1 MTKRKSIIA
10 TSVLAFVMCLTL
22 VLGVSLGATTFVAH
36 AEESKNMPQIVSVV
50 DKKGN
55 VTEVDEDMVNLPV
68 GIVGDEYY
76 AKIVTANEND
86 IVNIKPY
93 AEGTRGCLPKGLVFN
108 AKTKEITGTP
118 AESEAGVS
126 RDVQIYCDNEY
137 GSTNIRGWL
146 NVFSADQKPTLTG
159 EVPTTAYVGSL
170 YSAMVEV
177 GGYNQYF
184 TVTLEGTEGVDY
196 PQGMTAYRSGNSA
209 YVQFMPTSDMKT
221 TTPYEFTL
229 CVDNG
234 LGVVKKECTITVAS
248 GVVPPEIITPKQP
261 LGYSEDNPNG
271 KRAMVGE
278 PYEFW
283 LQASGTDTP
292 ENPLTFFAYDE
303 TTPEKATPNGKGEY
317 DLGNGLFLTK
327 DGKIYSD
334 CVLEYEGQENGSIR
348 QKTFYIGA
356 SNKNAYGNEQD
367 SGRGSGYCFLKI
379 VKGYMIDSFTISPQ
393 KTDIPRGGQR
403 QFTAHIEGIGDFDKT
418 VIWELIGYPT
428 DENTKIDRNSG
439 LLTIGAN
446 ETSTDLKV
454 IGYLNGGK
462 QSIPTDPINIID
474 HIHSTHLVEAVART
488 CETDG
493 NFEYFKCD
501 SCGGMFSDAKA
512 INTLTEEQVVIK
524 KGHEYGNLTPEVPA
538 TCSATG
544 TEAYY
549 ECGVCHKLFD
559 ESKNEKTAEQ
569 LVIAIDSSAHNY
581 GSMIDEVP
589 ATCASEGTKAHKDCL
604 LCGKHFDNANN
615 EITDLSLAKNDSHDL
630 ETVWTK
636 AADGHYHKCKREGC
650 KDNGKVDFA
659 AHTPDRSEA
668 TEENAV
674 KCTVCDYII
683 TPALGHTHHLTLVS
697 GKAATCQA
705 DGKKAYYTCD
715 GCSEKFE
722 DEAGTI
728 AITADIDTWGII
740 PKAHKFGEW
749 IAEVPATK
757 EATGTKAH
765 KDCEFCGKHFDKDGN
780 EIADLTIAK
789 LPADSGENPP
799 SGGDD
804 KPNGGDDKPNG
815 GDGKPSGVD
824 DQPSGGNSSEETPQ
838 PAKKGLSGG
847 AIAGIAI
854 GSVAVAGLGGFSLV
868 WFVIKKKTFAELI
881 VAIKGV
887 FGK

>member
-1 MTKRKSIIA
+1 MTNRKFIIA
-10 TSVLAFVMCLTL
+10 THILATLMCLTL
-22 VLGVSLGATTFVAH
+22 VLGVSLGATTLVAH
-36 AEESKNMPQIVSVV
+36 AEESTNMPQIVSVV
-50 DKKGN
+50 DRNGK
-55 VTEVDEDMVNLPV
+55 VTEVDEDMLNLPI
-68 GIVGDEYY
+68 GIVGDEHY
-76 AKIVTANEND
+76 AKIVTANVND
-86 IVNIKPY
+86 IVSIKPY
-93 AEGTRGCLPKGLVFN
+93 AEGTRGCLPNGLVFDPE
-108 AKTKEITGTP
+108 TKEITGTP
-118 AESEAGVS
+118 AESEGGVS

-137 GSTNIRGWL
+137 GSMNVRGWL
-146 NVFSADQKPTLTG
+146 NVYRADQKPTITG

-170 YSAMVEV
+170 YSAKVEV

-221 TTPYEFTL
+221 TPYEFTL

-261 LGYSEDNPNG
+261 LGYSEENPDGVRPVVG
-271 KRAMVGE
+271 K
-278 PYEFW
+278 PFEFW
-283 LQASGTDTP
+283 LQASGTNT
-292 ENPLTFFAYDE
+292 ESNPIEFFAYDKN
-303 TTPEKATPNGKGEY
+303 TNAKATPNSNNEY

-327 DGKIYSD
+327 DGKIYSN
-334 CVLEYEGQENGSIR
+334 CVLEAEGQTEGTQAQID
-348 QKTFYIGA
+348 FYIGA
-356 SNKNAYGNEQD
+356 SNKSAGGNEQD

-418 VIWELIGYPT
+418 VTWTLYGYPT
-428 DENTKIDRNSG
+428 DENTKIDGNSG

-501 SCGGMFSDAKA
+501 SCGGIFSDAKA

-581 GSMIDEVP
+581 GSMIDEVA

-615 EITDLSLAKNDSHDL
+615 EITDLLLAKNDSHDL

-683 TPALGHTHHLTLVS
+683 TPALGHTHSLRLVP

-728 AITADIDTWGII
+728 TITADIETWGII
-740 PKAHKFGEW
+740 PKAHKFGQW

-765 KDCEFCGKHFDKDGN
+765 KDCEFCGKHFDNDGN
-780 EIADLTIAK
+780 EITDLTIAK
-789 LPADSGENPP
+789 LP
-799 SGGDD
+799 SGGDQ
-804 KPNGGDDKPNG
+804 PGGEDNP
-815 GDGKPSGVD
+815 
-824 DQPSGGNSSEETPQ
+824 GGNDNPGGEVIEPKQ
-838 PAKKGLSGG
+838 EGLSGG
-847 AIAGIAI
+847 AIAGIVI
-854 GSVAVAGLGGFSLV
+854 GSVAVVGIGGFAIF
-868 WFVIKKKTFAELI
+868 WFAIKKKSFAELI
-881 VAIKGV
+881 AAIKGV
-887 FGK
+887 FKK

>member
-1 MTKRKSIIA
+1 MTNRKSICA

-22 VLGVSLGATTFVAH
+22 VLGVCLSGATLVAH

-50 DKKGN
+50 DKNGK
-55 VTEVDEDMVNLPV
+55 VTEVDENMLNLPV
-68 GIVGDEYY
+68 GIVGESYY
-76 AKIVTANEND
+76 AKIVAANDND
-86 IVNIKPY
+86 TVYIKPY
-93 AEGTRGCLPKGLVFN
+93 AEDARGCLPKGLSFN

-118 AESEAGVS
+118 AEEEGGVS

-137 GSTNIRGWL
+137 GSTNVLGWL
-146 NVFSADQKPTLTG
+146 NVFRADQKPTLTG
-159 EVPTTAYVGSL
+159 DVPATAYVGSY
-170 YSAMVEV
+170 YSAMIKV
-177 GGYNQYF
+177 GGYNDGFKVSLEDNYPEGMSAFPNGVYACISF
-184 TVTLEGTEGVDY
+184 T
-196 PQGMTAYRSGNSA
+196 
-209 YVQFMPTSDMKT
+209 PTSAMAGKT
-221 TTPYEFTL
+221 YNFTL
-229 CVDNG
+229 CVDNE
-234 LGVVKKECTITVAS
+234 LGVVRKECTITVAS

-261 LGYSEDNPNG
+261 LGYSEDNPWG
-271 KRAMVGE
+271 KRAIVGE
-278 PYEFW
+278 PFEFW
-283 LQASGTDTP
+283 LQASGTNTP
-292 ENPLTFFAYDE
+292 ENPLTFFAYDK
-303 TTPEKATPNGKGEY
+303 TADAKATPNSNGEY

-327 DGKIYSD
+327 DGKIYSN
-334 CVLEYEGQENGSIR
+334 CVLEVEGQKEGTQTQIE
-348 QKTFYIGA
+348 FYIGA

-367 SGRGSGYCFLKI
+367 SGRGFGYCSMNI

-403 QFTAHIEGIGDFDKT
+403 QFTANIEGIGDFDKT
-418 VIWELIGYPT
+418 VTWSLIGYPT
-428 DENTKIDRNSG
+428 DKNTKIDRNSG

-454 IGYLNGGK
+454 TGYLNGGK
-462 QSIPTDPINIID
+462 QSIPTDSINIID
-474 HIHSTHLVEAVART
+474 HIHSTHLVEAVAKT

-493 NFEYFKCD
+493 NIQHFKCD

-569 LVIAIDSSAHNY
+569 LVIAVNSAAHNY
-581 GSMIDEVP
+581 GSMTPEVP
-589 ATCASEGTKAHKDCL
+589 ATCASEGTKAHKDCS
-604 LCGKHFDNANN
+604 LCGKHFDNANT
-615 EITDLSLAKNDSHDL
+615 ELTDLSIAKNDNHDL
-630 ETVWTK
+630 ETVWT
-636 AADGHYHKCKREGC
+636 ATAEGHYHKCKREGC
-650 KDNGKVDFA
+650 KDGGKVDFA

-683 TPALGHTHHLTLVS
+683 TPALGHTHHLTLVP

-728 AITADIDTWGII
+728 AITADIETWGII

-749 IAEVPATK
+749 TQEVPATK

-765 KDCEFCGKHFDKDGN
+765 KDCEFCGKHFDDDGN
-780 EIADLTIAK
+780 EITDLTIAK
-789 LPADSGENPP
+789 LP
-799 SGGDD
+799 SGGDQPD
-804 KPNGGDDKPNG
+804 GGETP
-815 GDGKPSGVD
+815 
-824 DQPSGGNSSEETPQ
+824 GGNDNPGGEVVEPKQ
-838 PAKKGLSGG
+838 DGFSGG
-847 AIAGIAI
+847 AIAGIVV
-854 GSVAVAGLGGFSLV
+854 GSVAVVGFGGFAIF
-868 WFVIKKKTFAELI
+868 WFAIKKKSFAELI
-881 VAIKGV
+881 AAIKSS
-887 FGK
+887 FKKN

>member
-10 TSVLAFVMCLTL
+10 TSILATLMCLTL
-22 VLGVSLGATTFVAH
+22 VLGVCLSGATLVAH

-55 VTEVDEDMVNLPV
+55 VTEVDENMLNLPV

-86 IVNIKPY
+86 IVSIKPY
-93 AEGTRGCLPKGLVFN
+93 AEGTRGCLPQGLVFN
-108 AKTKEITGTP
+108 AKTNEITGTP
-118 AESEAGVS
+118 AESEGGVS

-137 GSTNIRGWL
+137 GSTNVRGWL
-146 NVFSADQKPTLTG
+146 NVYRADQKPTLTG
-159 EVPTTAYVGSL
+159 EVPATAYVDSY
-170 YSAMVEV
+170 YSAKVEV

-184 TVTLEGTEGVDY
+184 TVTLKGTEGVDY
-196 PQGMTAYRSGNSA
+196 PQGMTAYRSGNCA
-209 YVQFMPTSDMKT
+209 YIQFTPTSAMADKT
-221 TTPYEFTL
+221 YTVTL
-229 CVDNG
+229 YVDNG
-234 LGVVKKECTITVAS
+234 LGVATKECTIAVAS

-303 TTPEKATPNGKGEY
+303 TTLEKATPNGKGEY

-403 QFTAHIEGIGDFDKT
+403 QFTAHIEGIGEFDKT

-454 IGYLNGGK
+454 IGYLNGEK

-474 HIHSTHLVEAVART
+474 HIHSTHLVEAVAKT

-493 NFEYFKCD
+493 NFEHFKCD

-549 ECGVCHKLFD
+549 ECSVCHKLFD

-581 GSMIDEVP
+581 GSMTLEVP
-589 ATCASEGTKAHKDCL
+589 ATCASEGMKAHKDCL
-604 LCGKHFDNANN
+604 LCGKHFDNANT
-615 EITDLSLAKNDSHDL
+615 ELTDLSIAKNDNHDL

-674 KCTVCDYII
+674 KCTECGYII
-683 TPALGHTHHLTLVS
+683 TPALGHTHNLTLVP

-722 DEAGTI
+722 DEVGTI
-728 AITADIDTWGII
+728 AITADIETWKII
-740 PKAHKFGEW
+740 PKAHKFGKW

-765 KDCEFCGKHFDKDGN
+765 KDCEFCGKHFDNDGN
-780 EIADLTIAK
+780 EITDLTIAK
-789 LPADSGENPP
+789 LP
-799 SGGDD
+799 SGGD
-804 KPNGGDDKPNG
+804 
-815 GDGKPSGVD
+815 
-824 DQPSGGNSSEETPQ
+824 QPGGNDNPGGEVIEP
-838 PAKKGLSGG
+838 KDEGLSGG
-847 AIAGIAI
+847 EIAGIVI
-854 GSVAVAGLGGFSLV
+854 GSVAVVGIGGFAIF
-868 WFVIKKKTFAELI
+868 WFAIKKKSFAELI
-881 VAIKGV
+881 AAIKGI
-887 FGK
+887 FKKK